1 MNSLIRK
8 TLAIALCAWAVTAS
22 ADNGVWTKRNT
33 ARNAIPAVKDG
44 TPITRLAT
52 TVAPARVA
60 AQRNAVRSEAGTA
73 REGFVTVISED
84 FNKMTS
90 GADGAPDLNTVITGT
105 DGTIYHDYVQTYGWA
120 GINIYQAGGSCYLA
134 DSQTSLLMT
143 PALDLS
149 ANGGEFT
156 LCVTFRAET
165 EPCKFYL
172 ISGSGSTP
180 IDGGYINASTQ
191 WSYAEIPFEGGQP
204 QTFIQFYG
212 NAPLY
217 IDDITVIQA
226 KEEEAPTAIS
236 APGSVSATD
245 ISESAFT
252 ANWSAVTGATGY
264 LLDVFSYGQ
273 DNAKTYLLTDKAVEG
288 TSYEVSGLEPGQ
300 TYFFSVQATDGTLTS
315 EESQQCIVREASGS
329 VGTPTALEATEVSD
343 EGFRANWSSAENA
356 AWYTLF
362 TYSYHQVEQDGTFEV
377 ENETFDKIKDGT
389 TENPLYNDPAQTLDE
404 YTTHPNWEGSTTIRA
419 EGMIGLRNYYS
430 IMGVYSMLYSPI
442 YMTQTASASGKITV
456 RIKAMHD
463 NMCSDATMIGVAC
476 VDADNQ
482 ESKVEWQQAV
492 ITDRMSEYEF
502 VFDAYSN
509 YYLAIAFNDENNTDY
524 GTSGTVWIDGISIS
538 QEMSAGDIFSRM
550 HSCDV
555 VFGGTSFY
563 VPTPDRGNN
572 IYSYFVQATTNGP
585 DGNIDSDYSNEIYVQ
600 GSTDGI
606 DAAENS
612 GKVSVSGADGHITV
626 TLDKAAGIS
635 VYTTSGTAVA
645 STEGKA
651 GANEIS
657 LPCGMYIVKAAG
669 TVTKVIVR

>member
-33 ARNAIPAVKDG
+33 ARNAIPAVKNG
-44 TPITRLAT
+44 TPLTRLAT
-52 TVAPARVA
+52 TVAPVRVA

-90 GADGAPDLNTVITGT
+90 GADGMPDLNTNIVGSDGVI
-105 DGTIYHDYVQTYGWA
+105 YQDYVQTYGWA
-120 GINIYQAGGSCYLA
+120 GINIFQAGGSCYLA
-134 DSQTSLLMT
+134 DGQTSLLAT
-143 PALDLS
+143 PVLDLS
-149 ANGGEFT
+149 DNGGDFT
-156 LCVTFRAET
+156 VTVTFRAET
-165 EPCKFYL
+165 EPCRFY
-172 ISGSGSTP
+172 IAAGNSST
-180 IDGGYINASTQ
+180 IIGGGYVDATTE
-191 WSYAEIPFEGGQP
+191 WGYVKIPLTDGTS
-204 QTFIQFYG
+204 QTMIQFG
-212 NAPLY
+212 GTAPVY
-217 IDDITVIQA
+217 IDDITVTQT
-226 KEEEAPTAIS
+226 EEEEKPVTINAPEN
-236 APGSVSATD
+236 VSATNM
-245 ISESAFT
+245 SATGFT
-252 ANWSAVTGATGY
+252 ANWGAVIGATGY

-362 TYSYHQVEQDGTFEV
+362 TCSYHQMEQDGTFEV

-389 TENPLYNDPAQTLDE
+389 TEKPLYNDPAQTLDE

-430 IMGVYSMLYSPI
+430 VMGIYSMLYSPI

-482 ESKVEWQQAV
+482 ESNVEWQQAV

-509 YYLAIAFNDENNTDY
+509 YYLAIAFNDENNIDY

-563 VPTPDRGNN
+563 VPTPDRGND

-645 STEGKA
+645 STEGKV
-651 GANEIS
+651 GANGIS